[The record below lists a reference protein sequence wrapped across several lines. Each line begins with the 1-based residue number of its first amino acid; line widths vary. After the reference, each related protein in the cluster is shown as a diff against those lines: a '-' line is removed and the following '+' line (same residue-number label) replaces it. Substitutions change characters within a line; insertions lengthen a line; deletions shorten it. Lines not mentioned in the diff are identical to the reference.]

1 MEFDELIRNRYSVRA
16 YKSDP
21 IDDEMLVKIL
31 EAGRLAPTAANLQ
44 PIQVIIIHTQDRE
57 SELKQIYSRDWFTRA
72 PLILFV
78 CGIPS
83 QAWIRRDGAS
93 YLLVDA
99 AIVMDHMIL
108 EATNLGLGTCWIA
121 AFDAVAARKVLALPE
136 GVEPLICS
144 PLGFPDDQIG
154 IKERK
159 SIQEL
164 VRYEKW

>member
-31 EAGRLAPTAANLQ
+31 EAGRFAPTAANLQ